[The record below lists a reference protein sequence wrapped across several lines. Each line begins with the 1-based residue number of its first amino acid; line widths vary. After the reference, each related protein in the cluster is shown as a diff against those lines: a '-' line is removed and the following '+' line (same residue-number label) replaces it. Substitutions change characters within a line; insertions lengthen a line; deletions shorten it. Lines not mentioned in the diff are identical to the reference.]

1 MIVSEGFAPIGLD
14 LLLDCRGIFCCC
26 NLGCSCE
33 LSLTNFWHKFKG
45 IVDTAGGADGRM

>member
-1 MIVSEGFAPIGLD
+1 MKDLCQLGLICCWIVEEF
-14 LLLDCRGIFCCC
+14 FCC

-33 LSLTNFWHKFKG
+33 LSLTNFWLNFEG